1 MSGPEQRGADIL
13 PRTILSI
20 DDDRK
25 VLEELKAALPRRRFR
40 LLHTADLEEAAR
52 IAREEE
58 PDLVLLEIQLD
69 RGDGLDWLD
78 RVRAESV
85 GSELPVVIVTSA
97 GRTPGLYGR
106 AVQLGAHD
114 YLTKPV
120 LGSQLVSSVKECL
133 GRKRATSAN
142 LDQPAP
148 TKSGLASGR
157 LQDLPLA
164 EVLDQLH
171 RKAETGVLIVGDAQE
186 RTGIQIRNG
195 SPTAVSLGDTE
206 AIEDFLVRTGRIR
219 PGDRDRICQEVAL
232 GHDSAEVILLGMGAV
247 DEEGLDEAARERA
260 EEAIFRLFELEK
272 GRFRFESGRR
282 LKSART
288 LDVSRSAES
297 IIVRGVLAHAPSST
311 IHSALSVYSDLFAV
325 AGANPE
331 PTTEDVP
338 FSTAQREFILDL
350 VGDRT
355 VGDFL
360 ELGEFEQRTLY
371 AFAILGAVDLRPDPM
386 LVLEEVLEDRPAPKA
401 PVPKPTQDE
410 PVAPDDSYEDELFAA
425 KGPDGAYEDKLFSE
439 RPRPSESV
447 RPEDRSYE
455 EDLFVEMAFEEDSF
469 EEEMVEQ
476 ERGDPEDFGEISL
489 EDALVEIDDLLPPEE
504 DHAPEEEEEEE
515 EAADEVDDLEED
527 EELEE
532 DEDLEEDQA
541 LEVDE
546 DLEEDPALEVDE
558 DVEED
563 PALEVDEDLEED
575 PALEVDGDLEED
587 QALDEDEDLDEEQAL
602 EEDEDLWEEQV
613 VEVDEAPEEEQAVEV
628 DAPPDPELEQDEAL
642 EEDEDEETVD
652 EAEDSESEDLEPE
665 PETED
670 EQPEPLA
677 AAPATEDG
685 SLEVEVAAEESPEP
699 IPAKKEPPAAPAV
712 ADRRPRR
719 PVTPASKSYE
729 IAPFGRVSQ
738 TPEERAEVARRVQ
751 TRLKRRYGHLV
762 ERTEEA
768 AAGSSAAAP
777 EASAASRAL
786 EAETWFRKGRDLLKT
801 KKYEQAVEA
810 FGMSTHLDPSQGEYV
825 AHLGY
830 TLYLSK
836 PDDETVRKEALEDIA
851 RGIKL
856 SPESEMSY
864 VYLGRIFKVMGD
876 MEHAEKMFSRAL
888 KIRPHCREAVQEMR
902 LIRMRQEKKKG
913 GLLGRFGF

>member
-504 DHAPEEEEEEE
+504 DHAPEEEEEE
-515 EAADEVDDLEED
+515 AADEVDD
-527 EELEE
+527 
-532 DEDLEEDQA
+532 
-541 LEVDE
+541 
-546 DLEEDPALEVDE
+546 
-558 DVEED
+558 
-563 PALEVDEDLEED
+563 LEVDEDLEED

-768 AAGSSAAAP
+768 VAGSSAAAP